1 MEESEGG
8 REGIQETKEKKID
21 VLAWVDCDK
30 DKEKC
35 DEKYKGAKMGLRGGQ
50 KIIAERSLFDCLSPP
65 SASPNHP
72 YTGRR
77 QNQEHKQVDRTTCKG
92 KTQTTETLHT
102 QAFAYSYIHSHIP
115 FMNSLLV
122 CRGTERD
129 STVW

>member
-8 REGIQETKEKKID
+8 RERIQETKEKKID
-21 VLAWVDCDK
+21 VLAWVDCNK

-65 SASPNHP
+65 STSPNHP

-77 QNQEHKQVDRTTCKG
+77 QDQEHKQVDRTTCKG

-102 QAFAYSYIHSHIP
+102 HKHSHTHTYTHT
-115 FMNSLLV
+115 FLL
-122 CRGTERD
+122 
-129 STVW
+129 